1 MQDRLA
7 TVGQLAA
14 GIAHDFNN
22 IMAAILVYT
31 DLIMS
36 DPSLPKTSHNR
47 LAIIEQQVQR
57 AASLIRQ
64 ILDFSRRAVMEQS
77 SLDLLPFIKELER
90 MLGRVIPE
98 SIRLELAY
106 KPGEYIVHADPTR
119 LQQVFINL
127 VVNARDAMP
136 KGGVLHF
143 SIEHY
148 RLNSDEDP
156 PIPDLKTG
164 EWIKIAVRDTGDGI
178 PQDVLPHI
186 FEPFFTTKPVGQGTG
201 LGLAQ
206 VYGIIKQHEG
216 HIDVRSQVGE
226 GTEFLIYLPA
236 LPETINEKKHTEPLA
251 PLDGNGKVI
260 LVVEDDQATL
270 GALQALLEAKNYDV
284 LTARNG
290 YEAVQQYKR
299 SADAISL
306 VVSDVVMPQMDGV
319 KLYRILQELSPQMK
333 FMFVTGHPLEG
344 DSQTLLEQGDV
355 HWLQKPFSARDF
367 TRMVQNLLEI

>member
-1 MQDRLA
+1 
-7 TVGQLAA
+7 
-14 GIAHDFNN
+14 
-22 IMAAILVYT
+22 MAAILVYT
-31 DLIMS
+31 DLLMS
-36 DPSLPKTSHNR
+36 DPSLPKTSHDR

-90 MLGRVIPE
+90 MLGRVMPE
-98 SIRLELAY
+98 TIRLELSY

-127 VVNARDAMP
+127 AVNARDAMP
-136 KGGVLHF
+136 QGGVLHF
-143 SIEHY
+143 AVDHY
-148 RLNSDEDP
+148 HLDPNEDP
-156 PIPDLKTG
+156 PIPDLEPG
-164 EWIKIAVRDTGDGI
+164 DWIKISVRDSGEGI
-178 PQDVLPHI
+178 PPEVLPHI

-216 HIDVRSQVGE
+216 HIDVLSRQGE
-226 GTEFLIYLPA
+226 GTEFSFYLPA
-236 LPETINEKKHTEPLA
+236 LPDTVNEKRHTEPLA
-251 PLDGNGKVI
+251 PLDGTGKVI

-299 SADAISL
+299 SAALISL

-319 KLYRILQELSPQMK
+319 KLYRALQEISPQLK

-344 DSQTLLEQGDV
+344 DSRTLLEQGDV

-367 TRMVQNLLEI
+367 TRMVQNLLEA